1 MIFTK
6 TEECMDLQVPLDRV
20 FERQAHDRHLVL
32 WSTAFHLLYLVCNT
46 DWSDERKVQREI
58 SGARS
63 RLRITLQ
70 EMERWLETI

>member
-1 MIFTK
+1 MEGSIIFTK

-32 WSTAFHLLYLVCNT
+32 WSTAFHLFYLVCNT

-58 SGARS
+58 SGAQS
-63 RLRITLQ
+63 RLRNTLQ
-70 EMERWLETI
+70 EM